1 MASHFMDDL
10 DAKIK
15 SAAKTLSKL
24 EQDADIATS
33 IIDTTTA
40 LSVEIA
46 ATSYTALLFEEIEMF
61 VCESSTDLYP
71 HSPHAPGSD
80 QKESINSKVHLREQ
94 KWKEVL
100 SLGAAVGVDVEKIDQ
115 RVLTFKRKA
124 CDISFDGND
133 TDCDHGQSIR
143 ASLREYD
150 TLMSRKGQSDTENKK
165 LGKPKFSRVLDEE
178 IVRKLFKDQE

>member
-1 MASHFMDDL
+1 MDDL
-10 DAKIK
+10 NAKIH
-15 SAAKTLSKL
+15 SAAKTLSELK
-24 EQDADIATS
+24 QDADIATS

-46 ATSYTALLFEEIEMF
+46 ATSYTTLLFEEIETF
-61 VCESSTDLYP
+61 VCDTSANLYP
-71 HSPHAPGSD
+71 YSPHAPGSG
-80 QKESINSKVHLREQ
+80 QKESINSNAHLREE
-94 KWKEVL
+94 KWKRVL

-115 RVLTFKRKA
+115 RGLTFKRKA
-124 CDISFDGND
+124 CDISFDGDD

-150 TLMSRKGQSDTENKK
+150 ILMSRKGQSDPENKK